1 MAPIYSVKQDFYLEP
16 LVKLARQ
23 IRQNTSGIVTLSTG
37 ALQWWNLKQFSV
49 TKIRNV
55 FCCSNLR
62 FFFFNRNEPKSFESL
77 IVKNKTT
84 KPLDQTLFY
93 FVQSL

>member
-49 TKIRNV
+49 TKISNV
-55 FCCSNLR
+55 LCCSILI
-62 FFFFNRNEPKSFESL
+62 FFFFLTEMNPNLLRA
-77 IVKNKTT
+77 
-84 KPLDQTLFY
+84 
-93 FVQSL
+93 